1 MPSSFSLAGSHFP
14 SPASKTLTGAADG
27 GLTRTRTEEIER
39 RSPNIGEEVCV
50 GEDGRLMK
58 VFVKKGRGVNED
70 GDAMVC
76 KVCGG
81 QFLQKREEKE

>member
-1 MPSSFSLAGSHFP
+1 MLVM
-14 SPASKTLTGAADG
+14 TD
-27 GLTRTRTEEIER
+27 
-39 RSPNIGEEVCV
+39 
-50 GEDGRLMK
+50 DGRLMK

>member
-1 MPSSFSLAGSHFP
+1 MRSLEKKLTGSSKSSLQMPSSFSLAGSHFP

-27 GLTRTRTEEIER
+27 GLTRTRIEEIER

-58 VFVKKGRGVNED
+58 VFVKKGRGVN
-70 GDAMVC
+70 
-76 KVCGG
+76 
-81 QFLQKREEKE
+81 